1 MDYTTRFTRRHI
13 LQAGAA
19 FSALAGNTLMSPQAL
34 AQSPAVA
41 RLLIGAP
48 PGGAGDN
55 FLRKLAD
62 KMRGGFATSVIV
74 ENKPGAGGQIALMAT
89 RDAVPDGTTMLMT
102 PSTFFSVYPHTYPK
116 LPYKPDTDFA
126 PVSLLAFTN
135 FGLAVGPVV
144 PDSVKDLK
152 DFLAWAKA
160 NPEKATY
167 GSPAPGSVPHLIVAA
182 VGKLHD
188 VDLRHVPYRGSV
200 PGLQDMRG
208 GQIAA
213 MSSPIGALLPHLAS
227 GVRVLA
233 VTGSE
238 RSALVPDVKTYREQ
252 GVPITGRE
260 WFGMFLPG
268 GAKPEVVTRVAA
280 HIKQALQ
287 QKDLVDHASQLG
299 LEVASSTPQ
308 ELVEMVRTD
317 SDEWR
322 VWVKRIGFTA
332 ES

>member
-1 MDYTTRFTRRHI
+1 LCLQLFLWKLKKFEFNLNQKMGTLRLPRRQAMDYTTRFTRRHI

-135 FGLAVGPVV
+135 FGLAVG
-144 PDSVKDLK
+144 
-152 DFLAWAKA
+152 
-160 NPEKATY
+160 
-167 GSPAPGSVPHLIVAA
+167 
-182 VGKLHD
+182 
-188 VDLRHVPYRGSV
+188 
-200 PGLQDMRG
+200 
-208 GQIAA
+208 
-213 MSSPIGALLPHLAS
+213 
-227 GVRVLA
+227 
-233 VTGSE
+233 
-238 RSALVPDVKTYREQ
+238 RSC
-252 GVPITGRE
+252 
-260 WFGMFLPG
+260 
-268 GAKPEVVTRVAA
+268 
-280 HIKQALQ
+280 
-287 QKDLVDHASQLG
+287 
-299 LEVASSTPQ
+299 
-308 ELVEMVRTD
+308 
-317 SDEWR
+317 
-322 VWVKRIGFTA
+322 RIR
-332 ES
+332 